1 MLLYRHLSE
10 VLQELG
16 FVENPYKTYVINK
29 TVEGRIFTI
38 LYHVDDLKMS
48 HLDPYEVTKMLKWT
62 KKKYGNM
69 NIIRG
74 RKNYLL
80 VMDVDYSS
88 TGEGKYPW

>member
-1 MLLYRHLSE
+1 
-10 VLQELG
+10 
-16 FVENPYKTYVINK
+16 
-29 TVEGRIFTI
+29 
-38 LYHVDDLKMS
+38 MS

-69 NIIRG
+69 NIIRD

-88 TGEGKYPW
+88 TGEGKWNATNVPAFYLNICILYKEKI